1 MFTIAALLAAATLT
15 AGTVPAPAPASAPAS
30 APAPTAVD
38 VASAAP
44 AKASTG
50 RYAVRYDATRDLYCV
65 RDREAG
71 PATGTMLDRA
81 QCKSSDYWASQGL
94 TVGRKH

>member
-15 AGTVPAPAPASAPAS
+15 AGTVPASAPAS
-30 APAPTAVD
+30 APAAVD

-50 RYAVRYDATRDLYCV
+50 RYAVRYDAKRDLYCV

-94 TVGRKH
+94 TVGRKN